1 MRLFDLH
8 CDTLYETHKNGD
20 SLLCNKG
27 QLDLQRGMTFS
38 PWYQCFAVWVGD
50 DTPSQTAQTLVQ
62 QMIQKAYVT
71 EQRFPTLFSVL
82 RDKKQFFQ
90 APPALCTAVLT
101 VENGGV
107 AAGQDALPLWWVS
120 AGVKMVSLTWNGAN
134 RWGEGCCGN
143 PKKGLTMAG
152 KKAVSQMK
160 QNGILIDLSHLNRYG
175 FEQIIELPGTPPVV
189 SHTAGAALYNV
200 PRNLTDRQ
208 FYKIKQK
215 GGLVGIDLCEQHLGK
230 QTLSCLIAH
239 LEHFLSLGGE
249 KTVVLGTDL
258 DGITLPDG
266 WHGIQIL
273 ETLYDRLL
281 QRNYAESLVDDIFY
295 DNAYRFF
302 KKYCS

>member
-20 SLLCNKG
+20 SLVCNKG

-50 DTPSQTAQTLVQ
+50 DTPAQTAQILVQ
-62 QMIQKAYVT
+62 QMIQKAYIT
-71 EQRFPTLFSVL
+71 QQQFPKLFSVL
-82 RDKKQFFQ
+82 QDPNRFFRT
-90 APPALCTAVLT
+90 PSTPCTAVLT

-107 AAGQDALPLWWVS
+107 AAGQDAFPLWWLSV
-120 AGVKMVSLTWNGAN
+120 GVKMVSLTWNGAN
-134 RWGEGCCGN
+134 RWAEGCFGN
-143 PKKGLTMAG
+143 PKKGLTVAG

-175 FEQIIELPGTPPVV
+175 FEQIVEQPGTPPVV
-189 SHTAGAALYNV
+189 SHTASNALCNTR
-200 PRNLTDRQ
+200 RNLTDRQ
-208 FYKIKQK
+208 FYKLKQK

-230 QTLSCLIAH
+230 QTLSGFIAH
-239 LEHFLSLGGE
+239 LEHFLALGGE
-249 KTVVLGTDL
+249 RTVCLGGDL
-258 DGITLPDG
+258 DGIRLPQG
-266 WHGIQIL
+266 WNGIHIY
-273 ETLYDRLL
+273 EELYNRLL

-302 KKYCS
+302 KKHCS